1 MEHKSFD
8 FGSIENDGQ
17 QTTSLDDDFFA
28 SLNKRGEVAQQNA
41 QQSAINSDFEAAKAA
56 AEAQAR
62 AEAEAKAAA
71 EAAAKAAAEIER
83 QQAELIAK
91 AQAEAEA
98 AARAAEE
105 QARRAEIEAAEQ
117 RKLLEKAKE
126 EAEARAKAEAE
137 AAAKREAE
145 LKARVEA
152 ERKAKA
158 EAAAKAKAE
167 AEAAAKEAEAAKKRE
182 AEEAKAAAEAK
193 KKAEAEA
200 KIAAV
205 EAEKRRIE
213 EAKAAKKAS
222 GAIQPVQILIALFF
236 VFDFMVVAYLGS
248 ALLFKVGPFAKS
260 EESGANSDIVLELT
274 DDLKTATVGVDYNPA
289 AYAVA
294 IEKDSS
300 YVIYYKDSDNT
311 VYRIEGTYD
320 ASLTNYEKSQ
330 AAIAATKSAESKKGT
345 GEKVATDVVSLYVD
359 NSEAASGIIKIYVRE
374 DGLGLLESKVSVGT
388 LANLHGNA

>member
-28 SLNKRGEVAQQNA
+28 SLNKRGEVAQQKA

-182 AEEAKAAAEAK
+182 AEEAKAAAEVE
-193 KKAEAEA
+193 KKA
-200 KIAAV
+200 AA

-213 EAKAAKKAS
+213 AAKAAKKAS

-274 DDLKTATVGVDYNPA
+274 DDLKTATVGVDYNPS